1 MSKPAA
7 PAPRGIVERV
17 WLFFATV
24 KLTVVLLALL
34 AGAMAY
40 GTYVETMASN
50 GAARILVYRAWW
62 FDTLI
67 ALLAL
72 NLIGCTLK
80 RAPYKIHQ
88 TGWITTH
95 IALLILMAGAV
106 ITHRFGMQGSMMITE
121 GEANRVFFS
130 ETLDRQ
136 QRELVDGPPVELP
149 FAVKLV
155 SFDQA
160 LYPGTGMTRLFR
172 SRVEVIDAARPET
185 LKHDIVLNHPLV
197 YGKYKLSQSS
207 WMDLP
212 DGKQAT
218 ILGVAYDPGILLMY
232 LGGGLLVLGM
242 AGIFFL
248 KPYLK
253 RRFPP
258 QPVKRERPLA
268 GESPSM
274 RDNG

>member
-1 MSKPAA
+1 M
-7 PAPRGIVERV
+7 

-72 NLIGCTLK
+72 NLIGCTLR

-88 TGWITTH
+88 YPWITTH
-95 IALLILMAGAV
+95 IALLILMAGAM
-106 ITHRFGMQGSMMITE
+106 ITHRFGMQGSMMIAE
-121 GEANRVFFS
+121 GEAKRVFFS
-130 ETLDRQ
+130 EALDRQ

-149 FAVKLV
+149 FAVKLMA
-155 SFDQA
+155 FDQA

-172 SRVEVIDAARPET
+172 SRVEVIDAARPE
-185 LKHDIVLNHPLV
+185 
-197 YGKYKLSQSS
+197 
-207 WMDLP
+207 
-212 DGKQAT
+212 
-218 ILGVAYDPGILLMY
+218 
-232 LGGGLLVLGM
+232 
-242 AGIFFL
+242 
-248 KPYLK
+248 
-253 RRFPP
+253 R
-258 QPVKRERPLA
+258 
-268 GESPSM
+268 
-274 RDNG
+274 